1 MRLYDIATYWSVGVK
16 MGNTAKEASSGY
28 KLTLK
33 GDGITVER
41 DISESLAKDIIAMI
55 LGGGF
60 PQVSQK
66 SSTSSTEIPQQNY
79 SQQQNGSIHPKKSL
93 REYLNE
99 VGAKK
104 NPQKILV
111 IAHYLVSFMGKEM
124 FSIADIKPQFK
135 VASEPI
141 PANLNRDFQVL
152 SQNGWIAPDHEE
164 RKMYF
169 ITKTGLDAIANKFE

>member
-1 MRLYDIATYWSVGVK
+1 
-16 MGNTAKEASSGY
+16 MGNATEETTPGY
-28 KLTLK
+28 RLTLK

-41 DISESLAKDIIAMI
+41 DISEAMAKDIIAMI
-55 LGGGF
+55 LGGCLYLGS
-60 PQVSQK
+60 PILPPP
-66 SSTSSTEIPQQNY
+66 TGRTAIPQQNH
-79 SQQQNGSIHPKKSL
+79 SKQQNGSSSPKKSL
-93 REYLNE
+93 REYMNE
-99 VGAKK
+99 VGATK

-111 IAHYLVSFMGKEM
+111 IAHYLVSFMGKEL

-169 ITKTGLDAIANKFE
+169 ITQTGLDALANKFE

>member
-1 MRLYDIATYWSVGVK
+1 MANATIEA
-16 MGNTAKEASSGY
+16 NTGY

-41 DISESLAKDIIAMI
+41 DISKELAKDIITMI
-55 LGGGF
+55 LGSDV

-66 SSTSSTEIPQQNY
+66 SSTSSTVIEQQSY
-79 SQQQNGSIHPKKSL
+79 GQQQNDSSSPRKSL

-99 VGAKK
+99 IGAKS

-111 IAHYLVSFMGKEM
+111 IANYLVRFMGKET

-141 PANLNRDFQVL
+141 PANLSRDFQIV

-164 RKMYF
+164 PKMFF
-169 ITKTGLDAIANKFE
+169 ITKTGLDVLNNRFE